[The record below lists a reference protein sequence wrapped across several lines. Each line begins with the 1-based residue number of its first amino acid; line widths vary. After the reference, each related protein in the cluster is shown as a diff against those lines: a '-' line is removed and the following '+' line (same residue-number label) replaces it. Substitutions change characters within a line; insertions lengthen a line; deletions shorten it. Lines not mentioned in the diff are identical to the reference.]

1 VRRAALFLALLAVA
15 CPPAARAAPPP
26 SASIIEIARN
36 SIELH
41 FHRGPY
47 RVFVGM
53 EGPGNRLSLLV
64 TRDGALAD
72 YVTKPHFEGRSV
84 KARFGRMGSLDLTF
98 TPSPGKVDK
107 CGSIVQAEGI
117 FTGDFEFTGEH
128 RYINLDVH
136 RIGGEHTTAGS
147 CSDSDRASS
156 RRSRVT
162 YAAVKKRG
170 VTLQALTPG
179 PWPMNT
185 LTATGEWGLHGFEG
199 GVAAFRW
206 ERREGLE
213 VIRGAQIG
221 IGRNRFR
228 WDVDAGTATLRPA
241 APFTGSATFS
251 RRPDGKPRWSGSLR
265 VPILGGRP
273 LALTGRRFEAH
284 LRAGSPFE

>member
-1 VRRAALFLALLAVA
+1 VRRLALLLALLTVA
-15 CPPAARAAPPP
+15 CAPVVRAAAPP
-26 SASIIEIARN
+26 SASISEIAPT
-36 SIELH
+36 SIEFH

-47 RVFVGM
+47 LVFVGM

-64 TRDGALAD
+64 VRDGASAD
-72 YVTKPHFEGRSV
+72 YSTKPHFEGRSV

-98 TPSPGKVDK
+98 TPSPGKVHR

-128 RYINLDVH
+128 RYIDLDIH
-136 RIGGEHTTAGS
+136 RIRGEHTTAGS
-147 CSDSDRASS
+147 CAESDHASS
-156 RRSRVT
+156 RRARVAP
-162 YAAVKKRG
+162 AAAEKQG
-170 VTLQALTPG
+170 VTLQARTRG
-179 PWPMNT
+179 PWPLDT

-199 GVAAFRW
+199 VVAGFRW

-221 IGRNRFR
+221 IGRDRFR
-228 WDVDAGTATLRPA
+228 WDVQDGTATLRPA

-251 RRPDGKPRWSGSLR
+251 RADGKPRWSGSLR

-273 LALTGRRFEAH
+273 LALAGQRFEAH
-284 LRAGSPFE
+284 LRAGTPFD